1 MINNSEII
9 GAIDIGTTKI
19 AAIAGRKIFS
29 DKIEVVAFATTP
41 SKGIKRGAVLNI
53 DDTVSSIKKVL
64 NIIKEECGIELSEVY
79 VGIAGQHVIGT
90 KNRCSIVI
98 DTPDKVI
105 KSEHLTMLY
114 NKMKNQITDPGEEVL
129 EIIPQSYIVDKTTGI
144 ENPIGMTANLLEGNF
159 HVISGKMSMVNNIKK
174 CVSLAD
180 LKIKALFLE
189 PLASAEAVLTP
200 QEKESGVALIDI
212 GGGTSDLA
220 IFKNEKVLHT
230 AVIPIGGNTVT
241 MDIKNRFGILEK
253 QAEELKIKHGYALAE
268 KHQEDVKI
276 SVEPLKGREPVEFS
290 LYELNE
296 TIQARM
302 EEIIHAIMFQI
313 ETGGIR
319 EKLPGGIVMTGGGS
333 LLKNLK
339 QLTKY
344 ISANDVRIALP
355 TDYISG
361 QYSEI
366 INQPQYSTAVGLL
379 IKGIQFEDAKDV
391 EEKSVIENL
400 NTKEE
405 RIEEEDKTK
414 NKAPKNPDD
423 SFLNK
428 LKTRMT
434 KLFDDEE

>member
-1 MINNSEII
+1 
-9 GAIDIGTTKI
+9 
-19 AAIAGRKIFS
+19 
-29 DKIEVVAFATTP
+29 
-41 SKGIKRGAVLNI
+41 
-53 DDTVSSIKKVL
+53 
-64 NIIKEECGIELSEVY
+64 
-79 VGIAGQHVIGT
+79 
-90 KNRCSIVI
+90 
-98 DTPDKVI
+98 
-105 KSEHLTMLY
+105 LY
-114 NKMKNQITDPGEEVL
+114 NKMKNQITDPGEEIL

-174 CVSLAD
+174 CVALAG
-180 LKIKALFLE
+180 LKIKALILE
-189 PLASAEAVLTP
+189 PLASAEAVLTK
-200 QEKESGVALIDI
+200 QEKESGVAMIDI

-220 IFKNEKVLHT
+220 IFKNGKIIHT

-241 MDIKNRFGILEK
+241 IDIKNRFGILEK

-290 LYELNE
+290 HYELNE

-319 EKLPGGIVMTGGGS
+319 EKLAGGIVMTGGGS

-355 TDYISG
+355 TDYISE

-379 IKGIQFEDAKDV
+379 IKGIHSEDTKDV
-391 EEKSVIENL
+391 ENISAIENL
-400 NTKEE
+400 NT
-405 RIEEEDKTK
+405 EEEKSKEK
-414 NKAPKNPDD
+414 NKTPKNPDE

-428 LKTRMT
+428 LKNRMT